1 MPNVIYQYDES
12 LSPRKNISQPYDLLL
27 KLAQRIENLLVQA
40 REDGFGLLDGLFLSS
55 KYQYV
60 MGTPCRFPA
69 TEKRNRNCLIGD
81 FTNLLSQNELG
92 ILVIGVFA
100 SFEFGDLDVLLL
112 EFLVVALFF
121 FDQAVENRGGD
132 CEL

>member
-1 MPNVIYQYDES
+1 
-12 LSPRKNISQPYDLLL
+12 LLL

-121 FDQAVENRGGD
+121 FDQAVDRMIFGD
-132 CEL
+132 RVYGLMFQKSLRVVRVSYLFS